1 MGLGDWLD
9 LGYVEGG
16 AEGDIRILTKT
27 TQRWCR
33 YLLRKGAQGGVGTF
47 KIGMNYLASF
57 KPSLASLFMTLEYP
71 FQDGR

>member
-1 MGLGDWLD
+1 MNSLCM
-9 LGYVEGG
+9 YV
-16 AEGDIRILTKT
+16 DIFLEKLKLTSGIL
-27 TQRWCR
+27 
-33 YLLRKGAQGGVGTF
+33 GAQGGVGTF